1 VELRRPRPPAVGPE
15 EGGPS
20 PAAEPSAG
28 EDIEAGPLALPDVPF
43 RRSANPRSDD
53 SRSEEIVTILE
64 RDCEGPRVRLE
75 RGSVLRGGPGGDRRR
90 RGRSPREA
98 GPPSPPP
105 PGV

>member
-1 VELRRPRPPAVGPE
+1 E
-15 EGGPS
+15 EGGTI

-28 EDIEAGPLALPDVPF
+28 EDIQAGPLALPDVPF

-90 RGRSPREA
+90 RGRSHVEA
-98 GPPSPPP
+98 GPRCPPP
-105 PGV
+105 PGVGLLRGVRP